1 MNPVLID
8 AIRRRLGEQS
18 TDQLLALWTTND
30 RVMWSPEA
38 FEAVKVELA
47 GRGVR
52 ELPPQNDPAPL
63 ARAHSPGLDPATQY
77 WMGWVRPALWVGV
90 AVGVGALPQALALL
104 GALGVV
110 GWRRE
115 VLASDWWEGW
125 RAVRLWLDQVQVIA
139 LPLWLLVASVACLRL
154 KSWGRTAMLGYAA
167 TAVVLGLI
175 AGVLR
180 LEGPRLDVATR
191 WVVFIPGVVASL
203 ARELALPVVLWALFR
218 RPEIRSLF
226 VPPPTTG
233 RAFEP
238 LPVNAATAPSTVA

>member
-1 MNPVLID
+1 MNRVLID

-38 FEAVKVELA
+38 FEAVKLELVV
-47 GRGVR
+47 RGVR

-63 ARAHSPGLDPATQY
+63 ARAHSPALDPATQY

-90 AVGVGALPQALALL
+90 AVGVGALPQALTLL

-115 VLASDWWEGW
+115 VLASDWWEGR
-125 RAVRLWLDQVQVIA
+125 RAVRLWLDQVLVVA

-154 KSWGRTAMLGYAA
+154 KSWGRTAMLTYAA

-180 LEGPRLDVATR
+180 LEEPRLGAAAR
-191 WVVFIPGVVASL
+191 WVVFIPGVVAAL
-203 ARELALPVVLWALFR
+203 ARELALPLVLWALFR
-218 RPEIRSLF
+218 RPEVRSLF
-226 VPPPTTG
+226 LPPPTTG

-238 LPVNAATAPSTVA
+238 LPVTAAAAPSTVA